1 MKWTALT
8 SMIIHLLDIIHDI
21 LCPYFRDKEDKK

>member
-8 SMIIHLLDIIHDI
+8 SMIIRLLDVVHDI

>member
-8 SMIIHLLDIIHDI
+8 SMIIHLLDVVHDI

>member
-1 MKWTALT
+1 MKWRALT
-8 SMIIHLLDIIHDI
+8 SMIICLLDVVHDI